1 MSPKSKREL
10 ARQHLETARADL
22 DGERYGDALNAM
34 FHSAEAAVVWLAD
47 HHGIETRRLH
57 WVKAEAAEQLH
68 AGGVTGEDHGD
79 LLRDL
84 NQGRKDYW
92 YDGEEPD
99 PDELRTHLS
108 AVEALVLDA
117 EAVQ

>member
-1 MSPKSKREL
+1 VSPKSKREL

-22 DGERYGDALNAM
+22 DGARFGDALNAM
-34 FHSAEAAVVWLAD
+34 FHAAEAAVVWLAD

-68 AGGVTGEDHGD
+68 AKGATGGDHGD

-99 PDELRTHLS
+99 PEELHRYLDE
-108 AVEALVLDA
+108 VEALVVDA
-117 EAVQ
+117 EAVR

>member
-1 MSPKSKREL
+1 MSPKSKQEL

-22 DGERYGDALNAM
+22 EGERYGDALNAM
-34 FHSAEAAVVWLAD
+34 FHAAEAAVVWLAD
-47 HHGIETRRLH
+47 HHGIETRRRH
-57 WVKAEAAEQLH
+57 WMKAEAAEQLH
-68 AGGVTGEDHGD
+68 AKGATARDHGD

-99 PDELRTHLS
+99 PDELAAHL
-108 AVEALVLDA
+108 ADVEELVADV
-117 EAVQ
+117 EGSQ

>member
-10 ARQHLETARADL
+10 ARQHLETARTDL
-22 DGERYGDALNAM
+22 EGERYGDALNAM
-34 FHSAEAAVVWLAD
+34 FHAAEAAVVWLAD

-57 WVKAEAAEQLH
+57 WAKAEAAERLH
-68 AGGVTGEDHGD
+68 AEGVIRDDHGD

-84 NQGRKDYW
+84 NQSRKDYW

-99 PDELRTHLS
+99 PDELERYLAHVT
-108 AVEALVLDA
+108 ALVLDA
-117 EAVQ
+117 EDVR

>member
-22 DGERYGDALNAM
+22 DGERHGDAPNAM
-34 FHSAEAAVVWLAD
+34 FHAAEAAVVWLAD

-57 WVKAEAAEQLH
+57 WVKAEAAERLH
-68 AGGVTGEDHGD
+68 AEGATGDDHGD
-79 LLRDL
+79 LLRGL

-92 YDGEEPD
+92 YDSDEPD
-99 PDELRTHLS
+99 VDELRAQLV

-117 EAVQ
+117 EAVR